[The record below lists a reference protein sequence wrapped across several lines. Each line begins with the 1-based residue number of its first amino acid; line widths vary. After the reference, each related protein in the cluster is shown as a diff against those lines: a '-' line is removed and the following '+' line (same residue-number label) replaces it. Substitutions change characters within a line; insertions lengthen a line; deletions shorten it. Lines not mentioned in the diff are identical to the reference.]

1 MRALIVDPSAYTR
14 PYDAALCAALAR
26 RGAQVR
32 LVTSRFDHGE
42 VPAPDGYAVS
52 HLFYRRSRG
61 AAGSRL
67 RRVAKLAS
75 HVDDM
80 RAVRALATRD
90 SVDVTHFQWTT
101 VPWVDGALLPAG
113 PVVLTVHN
121 PFPRFRRPGQA
132 RAQAGVYDRVG
143 ALVVHSAHG
152 RDNLVARRGVDP
164 AKVHVIPIGATPP
177 GADRTHSAR
186 ALPPELAAVD
196 DGRPVV
202 LLFGL
207 LRPYK
212 GVDTLLEA
220 WRGVKDAQLWIVGR
234 PMMELPP
241 MPVGVR
247 LVPRYVSGDEADAL
261 YRRADVITLPY
272 EDDDR
277 IDQSGVLSH
286 ALGAGRA
293 IVCSTVGGLAEVA
306 ATGAVR
312 GVAPGDPEQ
321 LRAALTELIDDPAA
335 RTGLAAAA
343 QAAADGPYS
352 WDAVAQ
358 RTLALYTSLRR

>member
-1 MRALIVDPSAYTR
+1 VTVRALIVDPSAYTR

-32 LVTSRFDHGE
+32 LVTSRFDYGE
-42 VPAPDGYAVS
+42 VPEPDGYAIS
-52 HLFYRRSRG
+52 HLFYRRARG
-61 AAGSRL
+61 GPGSAG
-67 RRVAKLAS
+67 RRVGKLAG

-80 RAVRALATRD
+80 RALRALAARAA
-90 SVDVTHFQWTT
+90 VDVTHFQWTT

-132 RAQAGVYDRVG
+132 RAQQAVYDRVD

-152 RDNLVARRGVDP
+152 RDTLVARRGVDP
-164 AKVHVIPIGATPP
+164 GKVHVIPIGATPP
-177 GADRTHSAR
+177 DSDPANP
-186 ALPPELAAVD
+186 LPPELAAVD

-212 GVDTLLEA
+212 GVRTLLQA
-220 WRGVKDAQLWIVGR
+220 WRGIEGAQLWIVGR

-241 MPVGVR
+241 LPDGVM
-247 LVPRYVSGDEADAL
+247 LVPRYVSNAEADAL

-272 EDDDR
+272 EDDER
-277 IDQSGVLSH
+277 IDQSGVMSH

-306 ATGAVR
+306 DAGAVR
-312 GVAPGDPEQ
+312 GVAPGDAQQ
-321 LRAALTELIDDPAA
+321 LRDALAQLVTDPAA
-335 RTGLAAAA
+335 RDALAAAA
-343 QAAADGPYS
+343 RTAADGPYS

-358 RTLALYTSLRR
+358 RTLALYGVIRR